1 MSNATVSII
10 TAIISTVLLILGLI
24 YVIWKIITKKSQK
37 SDSVMPIS
45 KVKLIL
51 YNIHKSA
58 SALATILGFVHGF
71 TVEAINQTYVITGWI
86 LGFSMIVMT
95 GQGIFLGFQ
104 NGWQPFTEEKDQK
117 FKFTRII
124 KWFLTLLM
132 IITLVGHFFF

>member
-1 MSNATVSII
+1 MSNAAVSTI
-10 TAIISTVLLILGLI
+10 TAILSTILLILGLI
-24 YVIWKIITKKSQK
+24 FLIWKIITKKTQK
-37 SDSVMPIS
+37 SDSTNPNS
-45 KVKLIL
+45 KAKLIL

-71 TVEAINQTYVITGWI
+71 TVATINQTYVITGWI
-86 LGFSMIVMT
+86 LGFSMIIMT

-117 FKFTRII
+117 FKFTRVI

-132 IITLVGHFFF
+132 IVALVGHFFF